1 MLSLAKKP
9 RSSYPAHV
17 HSQGQMLQEGDLNQ
31 EKHHT
36 THLPSSYIS
45 ALLSLTE
52 LEAPLGLSRVVTVA
66 KRLILYKF
74 V

>member
-1 MLSLAKKP
+1 MLILAKKT

-17 HSQGQMLQEGDLNQ
+17 RSRGQMLQEGDLNQ

-36 THLPSSYIS
+36 THLLSSYTS

-52 LEAPLGLSRVVTVA
+52 LEATLGLTRVVTVT